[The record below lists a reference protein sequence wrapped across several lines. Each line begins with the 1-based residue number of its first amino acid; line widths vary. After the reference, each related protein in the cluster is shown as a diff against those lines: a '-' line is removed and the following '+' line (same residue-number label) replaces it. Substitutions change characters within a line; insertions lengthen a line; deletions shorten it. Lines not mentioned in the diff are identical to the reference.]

1 MGKGFYCSVKAERN
15 AVYGSIFR
23 QSDCHQEG
31 TYNSAGGA
39 DKHRLYV
46 VGKCWLEGLDLLTGH
61 DGKTGNAIFA
71 SAVCQLFQFRNLG
84 FFKTKYQGA
93 VFLALMFLMH
103 VGSNISNLG
112 SQWIYLLEGLLDLGA
127 AAVLVFE
134 KNVKAFFGK

>member
-1 MGKGFYCSVKAERN
+1 METTGRKWVFGIGLYLIIKGALNLLIVSVVALVLMLNRVPYIN
-15 AVYGSIFR
+15 YIV
-23 QSDCHQEG
+23 
-31 TYNSAGGA
+31 
-39 DKHRLYV
+39 
-46 VGKCWLEGLDLLTGH
+46 
-61 DGKTGNAIFA
+61 
-71 SAVCQLFQFRNLG
+71 
-84 FFKTKYQGA
+84 A

>member
-61 DGKTGNAIFA
+61 NGKTGNAIFA

-84 FFKTKYQGA
+84 FFKTKYQRA
-93 VFLALMFLMH
+93 V
-103 VGSNISNLG
+103 S
-112 SQWIYLLEGLLDLGA
+112 
-127 AAVLVFE
+127 
-134 KNVKAFFGK
+134 GKGKIEVSRELIHEFVPSHIKTGF